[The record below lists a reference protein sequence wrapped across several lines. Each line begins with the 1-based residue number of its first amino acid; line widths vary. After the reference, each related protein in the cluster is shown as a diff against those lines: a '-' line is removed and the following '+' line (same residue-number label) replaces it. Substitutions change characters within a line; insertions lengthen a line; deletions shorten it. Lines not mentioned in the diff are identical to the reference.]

1 MQLALREMTRHRV
14 PILIWLVVTVVAAV
28 AGSFGTLDAMGI
40 GGRALYW
47 GGVTGG
53 SILLSFAARWLARDM
68 GRWGKI
74 AVDAGF
80 VLVVSSLAHLVN
92 SLVFEIWG
100 GWADWAY
107 LTGTVGL
114 VTAAVNLVIWAV
126 VPAVEDDTEKP
137 EGEAFLR
144 RLPIEF
150 RGPLVRIEAQDH
162 YLNVVMGRGAT
173 LILMR
178 LGDAMGELE
187 GFGLQVHRSHW
198 IATGAVA
205 KNRREGGR
213 DLLVMAG
220 RGGCACQPQLSRGSS
235 GRWIVLARHAS

>member
-28 AGSFGTLDAMGI
+28 AGPFGTLDAMGI

-53 SILLSFAARWLARDM
+53 SILLSFAARWLASDM

-100 GWADWAY
+100 GSADWAY

-137 EGEAFLR
+137 EGR
-144 RLPIEF
+144 RFCAVCRLSF
-150 RGPLVRIEAQDH
+150 AGRWCGSRRRII
-162 YLNVVMGRGAT
+162 
-173 LILMR
+173 ILM
-178 LGDAMGELE
+178 
-187 GFGLQVHRSHW
+187 S
-198 IATGAVA
+198 
-205 KNRREGGR
+205 
-213 DLLVMAG
+213 
-220 RGGCACQPQLSRGSS
+220 
-235 GRWIVLARHAS
+235 